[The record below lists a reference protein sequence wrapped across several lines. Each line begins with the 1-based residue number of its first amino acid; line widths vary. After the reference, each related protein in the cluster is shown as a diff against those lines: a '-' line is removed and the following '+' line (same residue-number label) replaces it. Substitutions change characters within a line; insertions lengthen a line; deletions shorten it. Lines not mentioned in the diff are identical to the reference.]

1 MPTRGWI
8 CLKAPQSDLLQPL
21 PGGSLAAETRAI
33 RKRLSGI
40 RLIRQNRSAPACVR
54 PPAPAAPAIESLAKR
69 IVRVIRSAR
78 EQHHAGPELE
88 IVGRA
93 ENRMKGRTF
102 ACKHGPG
109 ANIRPRHRCRRGVAR
124 DQFRIAERARRL
136 RASVGR
142 TARAG
147 AAGTA
152 IAFCSDE
159 ERPYLRD
166 IEKLMRRSLRVI
178 PLATPAARN
187 DPIERPAKAKLPR
200 DASLA
205 SRQAPARGRA
215 APARHPPQP
224 GTADIR
230 RRDPSA
236 GGSFPA
242 FPRRAS
248 STKRGSAGRRGEHRS
263 HMQTRGSPT
272 YRLEDR

>member
-1 MPTRGWI
+1 
-8 CLKAPQSDLLQPL
+8 LLQPL

-40 RLIRQNRSAPACVR
+40 RLIRQHRSAPACVR

-215 APARHPPQP
+215 AAVVTHCSLAPPTSGAETRPLAVRFLHFRAARRQPNVVPQVVAANIEATCRPADPQLI
-224 GTADIR
+224 GLRI
-230 RRDPSA
+230 
-236 GGSFPA
+236 GS
-242 FPRRAS
+242 
-248 STKRGSAGRRGEHRS
+248 
-263 HMQTRGSPT
+263 
-272 YRLEDR
+272 D